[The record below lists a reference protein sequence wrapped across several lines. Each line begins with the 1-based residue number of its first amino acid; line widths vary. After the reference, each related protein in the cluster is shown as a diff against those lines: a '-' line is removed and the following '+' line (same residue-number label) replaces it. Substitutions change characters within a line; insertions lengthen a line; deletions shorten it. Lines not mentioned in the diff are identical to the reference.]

1 MPCLFAF
8 LFVNTLKGWEV
19 APELLTIGK
28 TTYQSDIYQLGL
40 IFYHM
45 LTGWP
50 AVVPADGDINNVIN
64 HAIPYH
70 KARNLNTPIGNCIS
84 RMLHGDLRE
93 RYRNPYDVQ
102 QALSQALYHHKH

>member
-1 MPCLFAF
+1 
-8 LFVNTLKGWEV
+8 V

-50 AVVPADGDINNVIN
+50 AVIPSDGDINNVIN
-64 HAIPYH
+64 HSIPYR
-70 KARNLNTPIGNCIS
+70 KARGLNSPIGNCIS
-84 RMLHGDLRE
+84 RMLHSDLRE
-93 RYRNPYDVQ
+93 RYRNPYEVQ
-102 QALSQALYHHKH
+102 QAIMQALHHKH